1 MTISSPRQPDHPI
14 EPLFVDRW
22 SPRAFHPDALD
33 DKAISLLF
41 EAARWAPSGNNSQPW
56 RFVYARNGGK
66 GWEKLFYTLN
76 DNNQRWADKAG
87 LLVLVL
93 SKKVHARD
101 GGEPQPLRNHSF
113 DAGAAWA
120 SLAFQAH
127 YLGLRTHAI
136 GGFNREAAR
145 QALSIPEA
153 FHVEVLIAVGRQ
165 AERETL
171 HPDFHEREKPN
182 GRRPIHELAAEGEF
196 PFFD

>member
-1 MTISSPRQPDHPI
+1 MTRQSRCCLKPRVGRLRATISNPGA
-14 EPLFVDRW
+14 LFT
-22 SPRAFHPDALD
+22 PAT
-33 DKAISLLF
+33 
-41 EAARWAPSGNNSQPW
+41 
-56 RFVYARNGGK
+56 GGK

-76 DNNQRWADKAG
+76 DNNKRWADKQDCSCWCCQRKCMPAMAASRSRC
-87 LLVLVL
+87 V
-93 SKKVHARD
+93 
-101 GGEPQPLRNHSF
+101 NHSF

-145 QALSIPEA
+145 QALGIPEV

-196 PFFD
+196 PFSTEPIPKETHHVASP